1 MRVAI
6 EKIEYALPENAE
18 DGSRLRADNPDWRI
32 VDIQQKTG
40 IATRYVA
47 SAEQTAAD
55 LAVQAA
61 DKLFATGV
69 ARTEIGAVIFV
80 TQSPDY
86 TLPTTACV
94 LQDRLQLPTSSIAFD
109 LNLGCSGFVYGL
121 SVAGALIE
129 SGVRDKVLLLCG
141 DTYSKYIEKSDR
153 TCRPVFGDGAA
164 ATLLSRSAKG
174 LLGPFELGTDG
185 SGYKNLIVPNSGARV
200 SPGQPRTIFM
210 DGAKVFMFTM
220 AKVPLAVNT
229 LLDTA
234 KLTIADIDLFVF
246 HQASLLVLEN
256 IVRRL
261 KLPQDKVY
269 MNLQRVGNTVS
280 ASIPIALKD
289 AASEGRLKPGARVM
303 VVGFGVGYS
312 WGACLLNW
320 EGEI

>member
-47 SAEQTAAD
+47 SAEQTAARHH

-109 LNLGCSGFVYGL
+109 LNPGCSGFVYGL
-121 SVAGALIE
+121 SVAGAPIQ

-185 SGYKNLIVPNSGARV
+185 SGYKNLIVPNSGATNWR
-200 SPGQPRTIFM
+200 GQPRTIFM

-246 HQASLLVLEN
+246 TSGESACARKHRQ
-256 IVRRL
+256 
-261 KLPQDKVY
+261 
-269 MNLQRVGNTVS
+269 TVEV
-280 ASIPIALKD
+280 
-289 AASEGRLKPGARVM
+289 AAG
-303 VVGFGVGYS
+303 
-312 WGACLLNW
+312 
-320 EGEI
+320 

>member
-1 MRVAI
+1 
-6 EKIEYALPENAE
+6 
-18 DGSRLRADNPDWRI
+18 
-32 VDIQQKTG
+32 
-40 IATRYVA
+40 
-47 SAEQTAAD
+47 
-55 LAVQAA
+55 
-61 DKLFATGV
+61 
-69 ARTEIGAVIFV
+69 
-80 TQSPDY
+80 
-86 TLPTTACV
+86 
-94 LQDRLQLPTSSIAFD
+94 
-109 LNLGCSGFVYGL
+109 
-121 SVAGALIE
+121 
-129 SGVRDKVLLLCG
+129 
-141 DTYSKYIEKSDR
+141 
-153 TCRPVFGDGAA
+153 
-164 ATLLSRSAKG
+164 
-174 LLGPFELGTDG
+174 
-185 SGYKNLIVPNSGARV
+185 
-200 SPGQPRTIFM
+200 M